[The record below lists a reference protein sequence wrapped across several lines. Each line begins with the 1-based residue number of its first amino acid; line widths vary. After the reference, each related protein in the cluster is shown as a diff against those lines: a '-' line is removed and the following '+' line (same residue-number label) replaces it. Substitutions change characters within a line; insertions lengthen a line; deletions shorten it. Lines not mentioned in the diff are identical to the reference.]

1 MQYNKEILRV
11 LAEAGAEG
19 LSVRKI
25 SRHVYNACNT
35 LFHPITQEE
44 VHKYVQ
50 SYLLKNSKA
59 DDPFIEKKRKGVYR
73 LNRSNKI
80 TQQLLLQFHRGMEK
94 EEEKPA
100 VDYSLSLF

>member
-1 MQYNKEILRV
+1 M

-73 LNRSNKI
+73 LNRSNNCSSSSAAEWRKKKKSRQWTI
-80 TQQLLLQFHRGMEK
+80 
-94 EEEKPA
+94 A
-100 VDYSLSLF
+100 